1 MVTKPAM
8 FQPWHFRQNTNKN
21 RTQNE
26 RKKDKNKAKA
36 QTELGNLAMV
46 SMIQE
51 I

>member
-1 MVTKPAM
+1 M
-8 FQPWHFRQNTNKN
+8 FQPWHFRHNTNKN

>member
-1 MVTKPAM
+1 M

>member
-1 MVTKPAM
+1 M
-8 FQPWHFRQNTNKN
+8 FQPWHFRHNTNKN

-36 QTELGNLAMV
+36 QTELGNLPMV